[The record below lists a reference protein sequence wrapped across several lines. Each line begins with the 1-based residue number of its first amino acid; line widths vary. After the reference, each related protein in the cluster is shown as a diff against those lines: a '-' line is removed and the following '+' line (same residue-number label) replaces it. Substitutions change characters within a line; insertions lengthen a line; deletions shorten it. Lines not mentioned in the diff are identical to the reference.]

1 VTFEHYDLVVIG
13 SGPSGHK
20 AAIQG
25 AKAGRRVVIVEEERG
40 VGGACVHQGTIP
52 SKTLRETAVA
62 ISHFRRRTG
71 GIFDVAIPD
80 DLQVRSL
87 MVRVDDVIR
96 AHESF
101 MADQLRRNGVVRIHG
116 RARFVGI
123 RQIEARSVDG
133 TTQRLSGD
141 LVVIATGSRPRL
153 PDHVPIDHDHILDS
167 DSVLSMIYL
176 PASLTILGAGI
187 IACEYA
193 SIFASLGVKV
203 VMVDKGP
210 RPIGFLEPE
219 LTTRFVK
226 LFEQM
231 GGRFIAGATATKVA
245 WDGVSAVVT
254 TLASG
259 EEIRSDKLVSAL
271 GRVANVERLDLAATG
286 LAPSAQGYLE
296 VDAQYRTKVPGISAV
311 GDVIG
316 PPSLASTGMDQGR
329 RAVCHALGLDPG
341 APTELVPLGVYTIP
355 EMSSVGLSEAQ
366 AVERFGHAVVGR
378 AEFHELARGQI
389 SSSQDGLLK
398 LVGDPAGKLV
408 GVQIIGEG
416 ASELIHVGQVALLG
430 RLDIRAFV
438 DNAFNFPTLAEGYR
452 VAALD
457 ALAALDVP
465 NGPNVG
471 ADAPTPSKAE

>member
-1 VTFEHYDLVVIG
+1 MDGGVRMTTEPFDIVVIG

-62 ISHFRRRTG
+62 LSQFRRRTV
-71 GIFDVAIPD
+71 GILDVPIPG

-87 MVRVDDVIR
+87 MTRLDDVIR

-101 MADQLRRNGVVRIHG
+101 MSNQLQRNGVERIHG
-116 RARFVGI
+116 RARFVGT
-123 RQIEARSVDG
+123 REVEVRSVDG
-133 TTQRLSGD
+133 KARRLSGE

-153 PDHVPIDHDHILDS
+153 PGNVPVDHEHILDS
-167 DSVLSMIYL
+167 DSILSMIYL
-176 PASLTILGAGI
+176 PASLTVVGAGI

-193 SIFASLGVKV
+193 SIFACLGVKV
-203 VMVDKGP
+203 VMLDKGP
-210 RPIGFLEPE
+210 RPIGFLDPE
-219 LTTRFVK
+219 LTTRFVQ

-231 GGRFIAGATATKVA
+231 GGRSVAGAAVESIA

-254 TLASG
+254 KLGSG

-271 GRVANVERLDLAATG
+271 GRVANVERLDLSATG
-286 LAPSAQGYLE
+286 LEASPQGFVV
-296 VDAQYRTKVPGISAV
+296 VDSQYRTKVAGVSAV

-329 RAVCHALGLDPG
+329 RAVCYALGLDPG
-341 APTELVPLGVYTIP
+341 ASTELVPLGVYTVP
-355 EMSSVGLSEAQ
+355 EMSSVGLTEAQ
-366 AVERFGHAVVGR
+366 ATERFGHAVVGR
-378 AEFHELARGQI
+378 AQFHELARGQI
-389 SSSQDGLLK
+389 SAAQDGLLK
-398 LVGDPAGKLV
+398 LVADPTGKLL
-408 GVQIIGEG
+408 GVQIIGDG
-416 ASELIHVGQVALLG
+416 ACELIHVGQMALLG
-430 RLDIRAFV
+430 HLEIRAFV
-438 DNAFNFPTLAEGYR
+438 DNVFNFPTLAEGYR

-457 ALAALDVP
+457 ALARLPKD
-465 NGPNVG
+465 
-471 ADAPTPSKAE
+471 